1 MIKNLANNYAILP
14 NKIFKKAFGIH
25 LIDSID
31 RKYID
36 GIAGYSAVNQG
47 HCHPRIINRM
57 IDSAKN
63 MTLTSRF
70 IVNESIVNY
79 SNFMTE
85 KFNFNSILPMNTGV
99 EAAETSIKI
108 ARKYAYERMNIP
120 QNEGVILVPKNNFWG
135 RTITAISSSD
145 DNVARNNFGPYT
157 PGFKLID
164 YNNIEALEHEFKFN
178 PNIIGFY
185 TEPIQGEGGINIP
198 DDFYFYHVRRL
209 CDKYNKLL
217 ILDEIQTGLGRTG
230 KMFCYEH
237 YNIQPDILVIGK
249 ALSGGT
255 MPISAVMT
263 KKDIMSVITPGCHG
277 STFGGNPLACDVA
290 MESIKVIIEENMI
303 NNSYRMG
310 NYIRNEL
317 NLYKEN
323 IDGLVDIRGKGL
335 MNGFEFID
343 DESMNKFIYKLL
355 NKNIIVKGTRNNTVR
370 FSPPLTIKKDELD
383 IVLQA
388 CID

>member
-1 MIKNLANNYAILP
+1 MIKNLAKNYSVLP
-14 NKIFKKAFGIH
+14 NKIFKKASGIY

-47 HCHPRIINRM
+47 HCHPRIIEKLIN
-57 IDSAKN
+57 SVKN

-70 IVNESIVNY
+70 IMNENIINY
-79 SNFMTE
+79 SYFITK
-85 KFNFNSILPMNTGV
+85 KFGYNNVLPMNTGV

-120 QNEGVILVPKNNFWG
+120 QNEGIILVPKNNFWG

-145 DNVARNNFGPYT
+145 DNIARNNFGPFT

-198 DDFYFYHVRRL
+198 YDSYFYNVRKL

-255 MPISAVMT
+255 IPISAVMT

-290 MESIKVIIEENMI
+290 MESIQVLHDENMI

-310 NYIRNEL
+310 YYLRNEL
-317 NLYKEN
+317 NLHKEN
-323 IDGLVDIRGKGL
+323 IEGIKEIRGKGL
-335 MNGFEFID
+335 MNGFEFVD
-343 DESMNKFIYKLL
+343 DISMNNFIKKLL
-355 NKNIIVKGTRNNTVR
+355 DKNIIVKGTRNNTVR
-370 FSPPLTIKKDELD
+370 FSPPLIIDKKNIDYVIDCMIK
-383 IVLQA
+383 
-388 CID
+388 